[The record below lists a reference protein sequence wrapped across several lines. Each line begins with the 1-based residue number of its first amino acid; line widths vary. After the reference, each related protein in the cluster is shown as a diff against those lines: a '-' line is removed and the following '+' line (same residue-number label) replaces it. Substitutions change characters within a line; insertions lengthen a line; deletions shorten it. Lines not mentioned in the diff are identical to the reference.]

1 MDGIFNYKSLK
12 LAYER
17 VMKSSTKDVRNF
29 FGVSLYKIKLD
40 KNLEDLSQK
49 LQNQKFSPSRPFK
62 YYEPKPI
69 GTQRVKTVLSIE
81 DSIVYQAIANHI
93 AEKVYD
99 EMKTT
104 SSCVFGNVLHEN
116 VKEGVKIIDDFN
128 PDFNFFKNY
137 VPLFNQFVN
146 SVNEQVESNNLKYKL
161 DTDITGF
168 FDSIPHSSLAFI
180 LQKSQ
185 INSSIIE
192 LLLLCLNMWSGTR
205 NSPTFQV
212 GIPTGPIASFFI
224 ANLLLHRLDKIMI
237 EKSFS
242 YYRYTDDIKVYSDDN
257 AELENALLIID
268 LYLKDHS
275 LSINSK
281 KTIIEKISSD
291 YKKERKKSLKN
302 QSLSEIILSNDEK
315 KLIESEYFE
324 EFSIQRDYFEL
335 NVEPDEATN
344 IIKRRIE
351 EIENEIFQNYNEFI
365 VNGSFISEEI
375 DTLEVD
381 LIGSAYVW
389 RVYVRLLRQYN
400 SEIKLNK
407 TLIPI
412 WLAGLNTFFWRAN
425 HFCWNLKNYQL
436 DSDNK
441 FNILLIKEKYKRFEW
456 FNYQTNILYINNLNI
471 DKEESLKIMDKVKQ
485 EASPLVRFS
494 LYKILLSN
502 LSDSKAYRDE
512 LNTLIKNDN
521 EPYIRYTLSDWI
533 INYEKEEFSVELV
546 KSWFSI

>member
-1 MDGIFNYKSLK
+1 MDDIFNYKSLK
-12 LAYER
+12 LSYER
-17 VMKSSTKDVRNF
+17 VIKSSTNDVRNF
-29 FGVSLYKIKLD
+29 FGESLYKIKL
-40 KNLEDLSQK
+40 KRNLEDLSEK

-62 YYEPKPI
+62 YYEPKSI

-99 EMKTT
+99 EMEIT

-128 PDFNFFKNY
+128 PDFSFFKNY

-146 SVNEQVESNNLKYKL
+146 SVNEQVENDNLSYKL

-180 LQKSQ
+180 LQN
-185 INSSIIE
+185 IEIDSSIIE

-224 ANLLLHRLDKIMI
+224 ANLLLHKLDKIMI

-242 YYRYTDDIKVYSDDN
+242 YYRYTDDIKVYSNDN

-281 KTIIEKISSD
+281 KTIIEKVSSD
-291 YKKERKKSLKN
+291 YNKERKKSLKN
-302 QSLSEIILSNDEK
+302 QSLSEIILSNEEK

-335 NVEPDEATN
+335 NVELDDATT

-351 EIENEIFQNYNEFI
+351 EIENEIFQNYNDLI
-365 VNGSFISEEI
+365 INGSFVSEEI

-400 SEIKLNK
+400 SKIKLNG

-425 HFCWNLKNYQL
+425 HFCWNLNNYQL
-436 DSDNK
+436 DNYSK
-441 FNILLIKEKYKRFEW
+441 TNILLITTKYKRFEW
-456 FNYQTNILYINNLNI
+456 FNYQTNMLQINNLNI
-471 DKEESLKIMDKVKQ
+471 NKNEILAVFNKVKK
-485 EASPLVRFS
+485 ESSPLVRLS

-502 LSDSKAYRDE
+502 LNDSNAYKGE
-512 LNTLIKNDN
+512 LNFLIKNDN

-533 INYEKEEFSVELV
+533 INYEKDEFSVELI
-546 KSWFSI
+546 KSWFSV